1 MRFRNFMAPAIGLVF
16 AGVAAAQTPT
26 TPQPATP
33 RSDPNTPQPASTPYQ
48 PASQTPITQ
57 QPQQQQQQQPSS
69 TSQQSQGMN
78 EQQQEPGMRHGPE
91 MAMVQSHLDTVLQGV
106 SLSYAQYRRIDSTAM
121 RQVASAGFRRGDRM
135 GMGRRDGMGRDG
147 RSNNTNCGVNS
158 QPSTTPG
165 STNSNCPPN
174 QSGTPTSPQRDSSS
188 TSSGYPQS
196 GQQPGSASS
205 PTTPNTGANN
215 QWNDRRGGM
224 NDTLSASDRSRL
236 MPVLDQ
242 IDTAIRPILIAAQQ
256 RTFDRNVST
265 WKRNHATST
274 N

>member
-1 MRFRNFMAPAIGLVF
+1 MRFRNFMAPVIGLVF

-48 PASQTPITQ
+48 PASQTPMTQPAQPATPSYQ
-57 QPQQQQQQQPSS
+57 QPQQQA
-69 TSQQSQGMN
+69 MN
-78 EQQQEPGMRHGPE
+78 DQEPGMRHGPE

-106 SLSYAQYRRIDSTAM
+106 SLTYAQFHRIDSTAM
-121 RQVASAGFRRGDRM
+121 RQLAAAGFGRGDRM

-158 QPSTTPG
+158 QPSTMPG
-165 STNSNCPPN
+165 GTNSTCPPN
-174 QSGTPTSPQRDSSS
+174 QSGTPTYPQRDSSS
-188 TSSGYPQS
+188 TSSTYPQS
-196 GQQPGSASS
+196 GQQPGSASY
-205 PTTPNTGANN
+205 PNTPNTGANN

-224 NDTLSASDRSRL
+224 SDTLSTSDRSRL
-236 MPVLDQ
+236 LPVLDQ
-242 IDTAIRPILIAAQQ
+242 IDTAIRPILSAAQQ

-265 WKRNHATST
+265 WKRNHVTST
-274 N
+274 Q